1 MRCDEADGW
10 RRVPNALKTIRAAA
24 HICRASSKEINNR
37 IAQIIAIEP
46 DRSFSAKPIELYAAS
61 ASPRTI
67 GCPPTDNGGKS
78 ELPNPKILG
87 LLRLDW
93 PKSICRA
100 PTVRIGRLPETLQRS
115 VETARSRADHE
126 EERYEK
132 RARRRRGCRG
142 ILSLGL

>member
-1 MRCDEADGW
+1 M
-10 RRVPNALKTIRAAA
+10 AA
-24 HICRASSKEINNR
+24 
-37 IAQIIAIEP
+37 
-46 DRSFSAKPIELYAAS
+46 
-61 ASPRTI
+61 T
-67 GCPPTDNGGKS
+67 

-100 PTVRIGRLPETLQRS
+100 PTVRIGRLPEALQRS
-115 VETARSRADHE
+115 VETARSRADQE

-142 ILSLGL
+142 ILSLGLGSLRSVGRDQQGRRRLYVGRRRER